1 MDLCIIRLFIFVLFV
16 ELLIVGCKDMSA
28 SAETGAVRLT
38 GGSSPKA
45 GRLEVF
51 YNHQWGSVC
60 DDGVTNNLSRVV
72 CSQLGYHTSHPS
84 VIRYLGYEYDTAD
97 MPIWLDSVECRGGE
111 RYISECDH
119 DPWGLHDCTHD
130 EDVGINCSTKK
141 RGETTQAG
149 RDQQSQEQ
157 FTPYQLREMT
167 NVAYASSSSDDAV
180 RGNVQLGDTRT
191 AVSSNPPDHAQEHYA
206 TDLTEI
212 PDLPSYEDAMSNK
225 DRLGQKRLS
234 STKSVCWADQTT
246 HSGAWWY
253 STSMNVASSASVAT
267 NSCRQSGISIGM
279 YRIGTVSVA
288 GRIDMNRISI
298 GMYRIG
304 TVSVAGRI
312 DMNRISIG
320 VFRIGTVSVAG
331 RIDMN
336 RISIGMYRIGTVSV
350 AGCIDMNRISI
361 GMYRIGTVSV
371 AGRIDM
377 NRISIGMY
385 RIGTV
390 SVAGRIDMNRISIGM
405 YRIGTVSVAG
415 RIDMNRITVLGCI
428 G

>member
-130 EDVGINCSTKK
+130 EDVGINCSTSSDPEESDSTSTLGMLLGIVIPIGLVTALTIICKCRKK

-191 AVSSNPPDHAQEHYA
+191 AVSSNPPEYHSISFNRGIPSNSLSHNGRTNNGYLSESSHAQEHYA

-225 DRLGQKRLS
+225 D
-234 STKSVCWADQTT
+234 
-246 HSGAWWY
+246 
-253 STSMNVASSASVAT
+253 
-267 NSCRQSGISIGM
+267 
-279 YRIGTVSVA
+279 
-288 GRIDMNRISI
+288 
-298 GMYRIG
+298 
-304 TVSVAGRI
+304 
-312 DMNRISIG
+312 
-320 VFRIGTVSVAG
+320 VFKIH
-331 RIDMN
+331 I
-336 RISIGMYRIGTVSV
+336 
-350 AGCIDMNRISI
+350 
-361 GMYRIGTVSV
+361 
-371 AGRIDM
+371 
-377 NRISIGMY
+377 
-385 RIGTV
+385 
-390 SVAGRIDMNRISIGM
+390 
-405 YRIGTVSVAG
+405 
-415 RIDMNRITVLGCI
+415 
-428 G
+428 